1 MHRPVPLKSEN
12 EEKLWSTLE
21 TRLYGDPNRQQ
32 AMPGIYVPHR
42 NFVLV
47 NAPAAAEDEEE
58 KETEAPE
65 PKKGAPAKPMTQTRK
80 SWIKNLMEKKRLQK
94 KKKKRD
100 AETFVSDSEH
110 SEIDSPANER
120 SKFRKSVE
128 GKFDSSASEMSDGGY
143 HSASSTRR
151 KPKAGKSRNRKIVK
165 ARRNNRSGN
174 YSGKKGKSLTD
185 TELNELDN
193 FAFDEQTDNLNLDL
207 HDDQVP
213 FMQDSLGASKGKK
226 SSRKKKTSHKD
237 LKKMEKYW
245 ERETQKAE
253 DDLSKFVLDFSN
265 SLKEKEGSDQLVLDT
280 FFEDDDIDVVEDGA
294 LNSSLQFN
302 ERTLM
307 TSLDVDASL
316 TSSLHD
322 PNEGEFSRKYS
333 SNVPRAE

>member
-1 MHRPVPLKSEN
+1 MLGHASSRGVPLKSEN

-32 AMPGIYVPHR
+32 TMPGIYVPHR

-80 SWIKNLMEKKRLQK
+80 SWIKNLMEKKRSQK

-110 SEIDSPANER
+110 SEIDSPAYER

-151 KPKAGKSRNRKIVK
+151 NPKAGKSRNRKIVK

-185 TELNELDN
+185 TELN
-193 FAFDEQTDNLNLDL
+193 AI
-207 HDDQVP
+207 
-213 FMQDSLGASKGKK
+213 
-226 SSRKKKTSHKD
+226 R
-237 LKKMEKYW
+237 
-245 ERETQKAE
+245 
-253 DDLSKFVLDFSN
+253 
-265 SLKEKEGSDQLVLDT
+265 QLRL
-280 FFEDDDIDVVEDGA
+280 
-294 LNSSLQFN
+294 
-302 ERTLM
+302 
-307 TSLDVDASL
+307 
-316 TSSLHD
+316 
-322 PNEGEFSRKYS
+322 
-333 SNVPRAE
+333 